1 MEIQSYQD
9 LVVWQKAMDLVVACY
24 EITNRLPTSETHGL
38 ASDIHRKVRQIPS
51 YIADGHGRGNTAEFL
66 TRLSF
71 AHGSLMA
78 LETDFLT
85 TVRLSFLTP
94 KDIEPILSRCA
105 EVGRLLNGLMR
116 SLRSKGY

>member
-9 LVVWQKAMDLVVACY
+9 LLVWQKAMDLVVACY
-24 EITNRLPTSETHGL
+24 EITNQLPASETPGL
-38 ASDIHRKVRQIPS
+38 VGDIHRKVRQIPS
-51 YIADGHGRGNTAEFL
+51 YIADGHGRGNTNEYL

-78 LETDFLT
+78 LETDILT
-85 TVRLSFLTP
+85 TTRLSYLTQAE
-94 KDIEPILSRCA
+94 IEPILGRCA
-105 EVGRLLNGLMR
+105 EVGRMLNGLLR